1 MDLTKKSCPLFA
13 MKIITTARHPR
24 SVDVSDGVEVLL
36 PRVPL
41 ALHHARDR
49 AVVLGPVVVHIVIG
63 APLGGRTPEQQD
75 HQKPRERAHFGA
87 GTLQVHTN
95 IVAQEQM
102 RGSRSSGRYNVQP

>member
-1 MDLTKKSCPLFA
+1 M
-13 MKIITTARHPR
+13 
-24 SVDVSDGVEVLL
+24 SDGVEVLL

-49 AVVLGPVVVHIVIG
+49 AVVLGPVVVHIVVG
-63 APLGGRTPEQQD
+63 APLGGRTPEQHD
-75 HQKPRERAHFGA
+75 YQKPDKRVHFGA

-102 RGSRSSGRYNVQP
+102 RGSRSSGRYNHRT